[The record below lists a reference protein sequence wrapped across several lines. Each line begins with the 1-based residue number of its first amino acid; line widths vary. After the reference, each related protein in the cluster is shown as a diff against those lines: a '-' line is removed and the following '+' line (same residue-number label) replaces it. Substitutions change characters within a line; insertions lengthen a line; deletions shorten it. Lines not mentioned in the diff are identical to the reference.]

1 MQATRRL
8 LLVRHGLPNYA
19 GGKRGDEPPG
29 PPLSYIGMRQIEQAI
44 PVVVRAAP
52 ETIYASPLERA
63 LQSARLIAATLGLP
77 VRVESDLKEWH
88 RTEHLYQVN
97 ERSARWLHRWL
108 AGGQRCAAVL
118 GHASPL
124 LSIIRTALYLPHY
137 AWWRPGTRG
146 AANNGQHVPGRQPP
160 AAAPASGTRGA
171 EPSGPAVRL
180 RRPHFVLDTCDR
192 FEFAMGSV
200 FELLF
205 TPDRVTARCLLE
217 PQPRVVHAERGS
229 RPVACFPR
237 PGGVGR
243 NREMQRPWFGRLIEG
258 PPGAAGSLG
267 GRDAA
272 SLR

>member
-1 MQATRRL
+1 
-8 LLVRHGLPNYA
+8 
-19 GGKRGDEPPG
+19 
-29 PPLSYIGMRQIEQAI
+29 
-44 PVVVRAAP
+44 
-52 ETIYASPLERA
+52 
-63 LQSARLIAATLGLP
+63 

-258 PPGAAGSLG
+258 PPGADGTPRACASG
-267 GRDAA
+267 GATRTDPPRRTTPAWRARA
-272 SLR
+272 SGPPGRGPCPFGCRPTPRSCPR